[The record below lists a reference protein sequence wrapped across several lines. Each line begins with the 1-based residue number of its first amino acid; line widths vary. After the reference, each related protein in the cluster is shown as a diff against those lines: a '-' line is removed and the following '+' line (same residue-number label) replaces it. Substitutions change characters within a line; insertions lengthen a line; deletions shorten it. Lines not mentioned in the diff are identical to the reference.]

1 MPEAVAG
8 NGAAGDVG
16 GSEGNQAA
24 LEQRFQDLYVA
35 MMEKKVSFKEATEP
49 FKTDNENSSKG

>member
-1 MPEAVAG
+1 MSSVSG
-8 NGAAGDVG
+8 TGAAQDLQ
-16 GSEGNQAA
+16 GSEANQDA
-24 LEQRFQDLYVA
+24 LEQRFQQLYVN

>member
-1 MPEAVAG
+1 MPVAATG
-8 NGAAGDVG
+8 SAADTQ
-16 GSEGNQAA
+16 GSDANQDA

>member
-1 MPEAVAG
+1 MAQVNQAG
-8 NGAAGDVG
+8 ANQDIQ
-16 GSEGNQAA
+16 GSEENQEA

-49 FKTDNENSSKG
+49 FRTDNENSSKG

>member
-1 MPEAVAG
+1 MNSVG
-8 NGAAGDVG
+8 NTG
-16 GSEGNQAA
+16 GSADLGGSDANQEA

-49 FKTDNENSSKG
+49 FKADNENASKG

>member
-1 MPEAVAG
+1 MANSVAG
-8 NGAAGDVG
+8 TGSSGDVA
-16 GSEGNQAA
+16 GSDANQAA